1 MVLGRNPVVECLRAD
16 VPATA
21 LYIAQG
27 TSNDDRLTEAI
38 NTAKAAGLPIQ
49 EVSRKELDRLSEN
62 GMHQG
67 IALEIPPYK
76 YADPSELIDIARQ
89 KGEAPLIVVLDNITD
104 PRNLGAAVRSTAAF
118 GGHGVVIP
126 ERRSASMT
134 AVAWRTSAGTAAR
147 LRVAAPLTSPAPYR
161 PMRKPAAKLLAWMQA
176 VTPPWIITTA
186 PAPLLSSWDPK
197 GRAFRGLSPRIVT
210 PLCPFPWLVT
220 SKASMRLWHAV

>member
-89 KGEAPLIVVLDNITD
+89 KGKPPSLSFSTTLPTPAIWARQCAPPPL
-104 PRNLGAAVRSTAAF
+104 LGDTALLSQNAAV
-118 GGHGVVIP
+118 
-126 ERRSASMT
+126 
-134 AVAWRTSAGTAAR
+134 
-147 LRVAAPLTSPAPYR
+147 
-161 PMRKPAAKLLAWMQA
+161 
-176 VTPPWIITTA
+176 PP
-186 PAPLLSSWDPK
+186 
-197 GRAFRGLSPRIVT
+197 
-210 PLCPFPWLVT
+210 
-220 SKASMRLWHAV
+220 

>member
-1 MVLGRNPVVECLRAD
+1 MAGNSGRRGAVRRAGTKKGQVKGSGGQGRRARRGRGATPKAQDRHWYAEKQERVARKRQTGQRHSNVKTRDLPEMVLGRNPVVECLRAD

-104 PRNLGAAVRSTAAF
+104 
-118 GGHGVVIP
+118 
-126 ERRSASMT
+126 
-134 AVAWRTSAGTAAR
+134 
-147 LRVAAPLTSPAPYR
+147 
-161 PMRKPAAKLLAWMQA
+161 
-176 VTPPWIITTA
+176 
-186 PAPLLSSWDPK
+186 LS
-197 GRAFRGLSPRIVT
+197 LI
-210 PLCPFPWLVT
+210 
-220 SKASMRLWHAV
+220 HI